1 MSIRPLDNRVLIE
14 PLAEETTSPGGIV
27 LPEKVKEKPMEGKV
41 CAVGP
46 GKLLDDGTRK
56 PVEISVGDKVLFG
69 KYAGTEVKHDG
80 KDLIIM
86 REDDV
91 MGIIE

>member
-27 LPEKVKEKPMEGKV
+27 LPDNVKEKPMEGKV
-41 CAVGP
+41 LAVGT
-46 GKLLDDGTRK
+46 GKLLDDGSRK